1 MPCIFCDKRYNKRPC
16 IRDGKYDSN
25 PILKEPLYSFL
36 TPAVVKKLLSVSV
49 LLHGSCPCE
58 LCLVKTMCIN
68 LCEEYKYRAS
78 KDIEGVT

>member
-16 IRDGKYDSN
+16 IRDGIYNSR

-36 TPAVVKKLLSVSV
+36 TPAVVKKLISVSL

-58 LCLVKTMCIN
+58 QCLVKTMCIN
-68 LCEEYKYRAS
+68 LCEEYKYRSS
-78 KDIEGVT
+78 KEIEGVT

>member
-16 IRDGKYDSN
+16 VRDGIYSSR
-25 PILKEPLYSFL
+25 PILKEFLYTYL
-36 TPAVVKKLLSVSV
+36 TPTIVKKLISVSL

-58 LCLVKTMCIN
+58 QCLVKTMCIN

-78 KDIEGVT
+78 KEIEGVT